1 MPPIRLYLTWPIIAS
16 AYLSVKKS
24 LSENGCGRGGGV
36 AQRRS
41 AKRRVKGH
49 RIGCRFGRRGCEKK
63 VGPEHEGAD
72 VMVSTNPKK
81 MAVLAKTTAVVFQDN
96 DHSIGSQENR
106 QIFADNWLKSHNSV
120 IITLTPSE
128 KKPANNI

>member
-1 MPPIRLYLTWPIIAS
+1 
-16 AYLSVKKS
+16 
-24 LSENGCGRGGGV
+24 
-36 AQRRS
+36 
-41 AKRRVKGH
+41 
-49 RIGCRFGRRGCEKK
+49 
-63 VGPEHEGAD
+63 
-72 VMVSTNPKK
+72 MVSTNPKK